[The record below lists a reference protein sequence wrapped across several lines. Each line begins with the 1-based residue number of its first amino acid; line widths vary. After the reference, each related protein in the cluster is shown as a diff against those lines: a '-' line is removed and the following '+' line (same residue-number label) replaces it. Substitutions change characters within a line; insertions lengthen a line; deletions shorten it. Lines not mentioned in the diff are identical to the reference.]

1 MLVTMYSGR
10 VTPTP
15 PTLSQ
20 EQRVQA
26 SRLAVA
32 NRRRRAEVK
41 RQIKSGELSLEE
53 LFELADREECIAQM
67 RAYDLISALPAIGDV
82 KAERIM
88 QKAQIAKTRRIRG
101 LGPKQRAE
109 LFRALVRGTAAG
121 GADWSRWCGQG
132 DDCPATDGAR
142 SAAVAEP
149 ELDDA
154 R

>member
-1 MLVTMYSGR
+1 MR

-15 PTLSQ
+15 PSLSQ
-20 EQRVQA
+20 EQRVEA

-41 RQIKSGELSLEE
+41 RLVKSGELSLEE
-53 LFELADREECIAQM
+53 LFELARREDCVAQM

-88 QKAQIAKTRRIRG
+88 AKAAIAHTRRIRG

-109 LFRALVRGTAAG
+109 LFRALVR
-121 GADWSRWCGQG
+121 
-132 DDCPATDGAR
+132 
-142 SAAVAEP
+142 
-149 ELDDA
+149 
-154 R
+154 